1 MQCCRPVVFTEFCNL
16 QVAKYNENQ
25 YGGQFI
31 VLQVLGC
38 DRKHDLSNFYYFA
51 HRNVLARD

>member
-1 MQCCRPVVFTEFCNL
+1 MQCCRPVFTEFCNL

-51 HRNVLARD
+51 HRSVLARD